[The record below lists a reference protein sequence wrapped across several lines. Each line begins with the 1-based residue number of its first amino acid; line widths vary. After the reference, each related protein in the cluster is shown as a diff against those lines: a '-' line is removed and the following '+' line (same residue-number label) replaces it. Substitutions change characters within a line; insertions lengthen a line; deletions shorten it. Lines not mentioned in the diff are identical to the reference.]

1 VKGGDN
7 LMVGLSKAEIKDE
20 VIKAGITDEK
30 IINAITEVII
40 KNNKKLEKQLPDV
53 TYKSINDG
61 LKQMGI

>member
-1 VKGGDN
+1 
-7 LMVGLSKAEIKDE
+7 MVGLSKAEIKDE